1 VRPDHAREFLAAD
14 HAILCT
20 GHRRDRPR
28 SISPGGPEQGYNIA
42 SFEGRAVGVK
52 TSAISGM
59 SGSEKAS
66 PIAAGPPIA
75 PPAKGR
81 SDRRTLPVARYPY
94 FFGTGLRLPRNPP
107 HPTKLA
113 GGMECTDI

>member
-1 VRPDHAREFLAAD
+1 MRPDHAREFLAAD

-52 TSAISGM
+52 TSANKRHERIGK
-59 SGSEKAS
+59 GVANRCRPADRS
-66 PIAAGPPIA
+66 PGERQIRPPD
-75 PPAKGR
+75 PAR
-81 SDRRTLPVARYPY
+81 CPLPLLFR
-94 FFGTGLRLPRNPP
+94 
-107 HPTKLA
+107 HWS
-113 GGMECTDI
+113 